1 MSMHRIASRLLAGL
15 AVACGSFSMAACQ
28 QDHGAASA
36 NAEPTAVISPAP
48 ATTAPA
54 APVPGGRAG
63 DCQKTSGIIAK
74 AATTTK
80 SSLLLPITAEKA
92 SNVETAAA
100 GARAGVAT
108 LEAPDV
114 KAALLRYA
122 TDMEQV
128 AVHLRK
134 AQGSSSADQKELG
147 LAVSADQE
155 AASDALK
162 VTFVC
167 ANQKGTTTTGGTATT
182 TP

>member
-1 MSMHRIASRLLAGL
+1 MHRIASRLLAGL

-54 APVPGGRAG
+54 APVPGGREG
-63 DCQKTSGIIAK
+63 DCQKTSGIIA
-74 AATTTK
+74 TTTSSTK
-80 SSLLLPITAEKA
+80 TSLLLPITAEKA
-92 SNVETAAA
+92 SDVASAAA
-100 GARAGVAT
+100 NARAGVAT
-108 LEAPDV
+108 IEAPDV

-122 TDMEQV
+122 TAMEQV
-128 AVHLRK
+128 AAHLRK

-147 LAVSADQE
+147 LAVDAEQD
-155 AASDALK
+155 AANDALK
-162 VTFVC
+162 VTFLC
-167 ANQKGTTTTGGTATT
+167 ATQKGTTTGGTATT